1 MLFYVYDVTVKCK
14 PLNVGFQKLNTINL
28 NYSSVFPI
36 LAPPLLGGI
45 TRIRQMTDKSM
56 LYKFSISASYVSDTR
71 K

>member
-1 MLFYVYDVTVKCK
+1 M
-14 PLNVGFQKLNTINL
+14 GFQKLNTINL

-36 LAPPLLGGI
+36 LAPPLLDGI

-56 LYKFSISASYVSDTR
+56 LYKFSILASYVSDTC